1 MPRPLSSRSPR
12 NPAAPRPADRD
23 AAAAPE
29 VVLIIPARFASRRFP
44 GKPLATLRGATGI
57 GASLVERTWRAA
69 RAARG
74 VDAIYVATDDRRIQT
89 HCEGFGAA
97 VVMTSASCRNGTERC
112 AEAIGI
118 LGIAPRIVIN
128 LQGDAPLTPPW
139 FIEALIEAMRPGTEV
154 ATTVLRCTPSQHA
167 ALVAE
172 WQAGIVGG
180 TTVVRDAWGRALY
193 FSKAVIPASQRS
205 FAEAEAVPVFQH
217 VGVYAYTPA
226 ALAAYRAAGPAEVEL
241 VEGLEQLRFLV
252 QGVPVLCVEVPDR
265 GRRFW
270 ELNNPPDV
278 GRIEEIMAA
287 EHIA

>member
-1 MPRPLSSRSPR
+1 MPRRSPR
-12 NPAAPRPADRD
+12 PSLLPPPADRP
-23 AAAAPE
+23 APVTPE
-29 VVLIIPARFASRRFP
+29 VVLIIPARYASRRFP
-44 GKPLATLRGATGI
+44 GKPLAPLRGATGLE
-57 GASLVERTWRAA
+57 ASLVERTWRAA
-69 RAARG
+69 CAVRG

-89 HCEGFGAA
+89 HCAGFGAE

-118 LGIAPRIVIN
+118 LGLAPRVVIN

-139 FIEALIEAMRPGTEV
+139 FVEALIEAMRPGTEV
-154 ATTVLRCTPSQHA
+154 ATTVLRCTPAQHA

-172 WQAGIVGG
+172 WRAGIIGG

-252 QGVPVLCVEVPDR
+252 QGVPVLCVEVADR

-278 GRIEEIMAA
+278 ERIEAIMAT
-287 EHIA
+287 EQIA

>member
-1 MPRPLSSRSPR
+1 MPRRSPR
-12 NPAAPRPADRD
+12 PSLLPPPADRP
-23 AAAAPE
+23 APVTPE
-29 VVLIIPARFASRRFP
+29 VVLIIPARYASRRFP
-44 GKPLATLRGATGI
+44 GKPLAPLRGATGLE
-57 GASLVERTWRAA
+57 ASLVERTWRAA
-69 RAARG
+69 RAVRG

-89 HCEGFGAA
+89 HCAGFGAE

-118 LGIAPRIVIN
+118 LGLAPRVVIN

-139 FIEALIEAMRPGTEV
+139 FVEALIEAMRPGTEV
-154 ATTVLRCTPSQHA
+154 ATTVLRCTPAQHA

-172 WQAGIVGG
+172 WRAGIIGG

-193 FSKAVIPASQRS
+193 FSKAVIPATPRS
-205 FAEAEAVPVFQH
+205 FTDPDAVPVFQH

-226 ALAAYRAAGPAEVEL
+226 ALAAYRAAGPAEVEV

-252 QGVPVLCVEVPDR
+252 NGMPVLCVEVPDR

-270 ELNNPPDV
+270 ELNNPADIAV
-278 GRIEEIMAA
+278 IEGIMAHERHA
-287 EHIA
+287 

>member
-1 MPRPLSSRSPR
+1 MPRRSSRPSLSPV
-12 NPAAPRPADRD
+12 PAGSAPRAD
-23 AAAAPE
+23 PE
-29 VVLIIPARFASRRFP
+29 VVLIIPARYASRRFP
-44 GKPLATLRGATGI
+44 GKPLAPLRGATGLK
-57 GASLVERTWRAA
+57 ASLVERTWRAA
-69 RAARG
+69 CSVRG
-74 VDAIYVATDDRRIQT
+74 IDAIYVATDDRRIQT
-89 HCEGFGAA
+89 HCEGFGAE

-112 AEAIGI
+112 AEAIEI
-118 LGIAPRIVIN
+118 LGFAPRVVIN

-139 FIEALIEAMRPGTEV
+139 FVEALIEAMRPGAEV
-154 ATTVLRCTPSQHA
+154 ATTVLRCTPAQHA

-172 WQAGIVGG
+172 WRAGIVGG

-252 QGVPVLCVEVPDR
+252 HGVPVLCVEVPDR

-278 GRIEEIMAA
+278 ERIEAIMVA
-287 EHIA
+287 EQIA